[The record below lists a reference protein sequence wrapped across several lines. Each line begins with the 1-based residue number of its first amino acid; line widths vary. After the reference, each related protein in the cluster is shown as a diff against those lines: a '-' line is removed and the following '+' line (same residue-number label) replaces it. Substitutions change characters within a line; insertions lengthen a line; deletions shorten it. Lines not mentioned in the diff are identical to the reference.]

1 MPTEAPP
8 EPVAPATVPEPRSTR
23 FPNLTRG
30 SVVGALVALL
40 GTAIGT
46 EALSDNSFLTHL
58 TTGRL
63 ILAGH
68 FPHSDP
74 YSFTAPGRHWVVQS
88 WLASLLY
95 AVADRLAGG
104 VGIRLLVAVTTVA
117 LALCLWRLTRGARTI
132 MGRLLTVSVPLV
144 IGSIAWGSRPL
155 LFGLLFLALLV
166 LIMEEHRDPRW
177 LVPLM
182 WLWVNTHGSF
192 PLGFVYLVLLAI
204 GGRIDG
210 QDVHA
215 EIRAIKWAALG
226 ILLGGISP
234 VGPQLLLF
242 PLDLLAKRKVLV
254 LLAEWQAPQF
264 TAIWQQMFLLF
275 IVAMVVLLPRIPTE
289 RRYRSTI
296 LVAVFTAAA
305 LLGSRNVVVAS
316 VVLIPVLAME
326 LKGLGSLPSSTRKP
340 VYGVAVAVIA
350 AASVGLLVLGLAG
363 PSYDLTSYP
372 VSSITWLQD
381 RGLLASPHRVAAL
394 DITGNYLEYR
404 YRDKVKVFVDDRL
417 DMFPPDVVKGERTLM
432 NGGPDWEKVLDR
444 YKIDTVVWDDNL
456 PLSSLLRLS
465 PHWKLVHR
473 DKTWNVFQR
482 VGAVP
487 S

>member
-1 MPTEAPP
+1 VSTEAPP
-8 EPVAPATVPEPRSTR
+8 QPVAAATVQEPRAKR

-30 SVVGALVALL
+30 SVVAALVALL
-40 GTAIGT
+40 ATGIGT
-46 EALSDNSFLTHL
+46 TALSDNSFLTHL

-88 WLASLLY
+88 WLASVLY
-95 AVADRLAGG
+95 GVADKLAGG
-104 VGIRLLVAVTTVA
+104 VGIRLLVAVTTVL
-117 LALCLWRLTRGARTI
+117 LALCLWRLTRPARTI
-132 MGRLLTVSVPLV
+132 MSRLLAVSVPLV

-166 LIMEEHRDPRW
+166 LIMEEGRDPRW

-182 WLWVNTHGSF
+182 WVWVNTHGSF
-192 PLGFVYLVLLAI
+192 PLGFVYLVLLAV
-204 GGRIDG
+204 GGRLDG

-215 EIRAIKWAALG
+215 EIRAVKWAALG
-226 ILLGGISP
+226 ILLGAISP

-264 TAIWQQMFLLF
+264 TVIWQQLFLLF
-275 IVAMVVLLPRIPTE
+275 IMATVVLVPRIPTE

-296 LVAVFTAAA
+296 LVAVFTGAA

-316 VVLIPVLAME
+316 VVLLPVLATE
-326 LKGLGSLPSSTRKP
+326 LRGLGSLPSSTRKP
-340 VYGVAVAVIA
+340 AYGVAVTVIGVAGAV
-350 AASVGLLVLGLAG
+350 LLVAGLAR
-363 PSYDLTSYP
+363 PSYDLSSYP
-372 VSSITWLQD
+372 VQSVTWLQD
-381 RGLLASPHRVAAL
+381 RGLLASPHRLATL
-394 DITGNYLEYR
+394 DITGNYLEFR
-404 YRDKVKVFVDDRL
+404 YRGKVPVFVDDRL
-417 DMFPPDVVKGERTLM
+417 DMFPTSVVDDEKTLM
-432 NGGPDWEKVLDR
+432 DGGPGWEKALDR
-444 YKIDTVVWDDNL
+444 NRIDTVLWDSKM
-456 PLSSLLRLS
+456 PLTSVLRQS
-465 PHWKLVHR
+465 ARWKLIHQ
-473 DKTWNVFQR
+473 DKTWSVFQR
-482 VGAVP
+482 RSA